1 MYAKHED
8 SGGKKLFKK
17 IFMDKEKR
25 ISNAIWCGKSSWGDV
40 IVCTFSGH
48 GNVRAARAL
57 SLVLLKW
64 HSSESAK
71 SIREDLCNSITVA
84 SLSYNT

>member
-1 MYAKHED
+1 MSE
-8 SGGKKLFKK
+8 KKKIFKN

-25 ISNAIWCGKSSWGDV
+25 ISDAISCRKSSLGDV
-40 IVCTFSGH
+40 IVCTRGGH